1 MSRSP
6 LNGEPTLPSD
16 GIVGNARVGDT
27 LAGHTLASSNALVA
41 DSFHRICQNPEVGWE
56 RLWLWGTER
65 INPIVVKEVRQSL
78 KSKQFTISFG
88 LTLIAAVGWT
98 LIAISL
104 MVPKIY
110 YVPGGIQL
118 LTGYFCILQF
128 PLMIIIPFSAFR
140 ALTTETEDSTF
151 ELLSISAL
159 SASQIV
165 LGKMTSALFQIL
177 LYLSAL
183 APCIVLTYLLRGVGL
198 FPILFLLGL
207 TVAFSIAETAIA
219 LLLAA
224 VSRARMLQA
233 GATVLLLIG
242 LIMAY
247 FGATSLVV
255 SGILDELS
263 NPPREIYLGI
273 FGALTVVI
281 MAINLVLRSA
291 AAAIDFP
298 SENHSTPLRK
308 RILLLVGIIL
318 FWSTFGVVA
327 SRTQEVAFV
336 FLFGAFIVC
345 MFIASLMTGE
355 LGIISPR
362 ARRTLPQTFSG
373 RVFLTWFYPGAGMGY
388 IFIVCLFGALVVTM
402 AATEIYY
409 SLNMQMNMGRSSIQ
423 YVGYL
428 LLCYL
433 TIYAGVNRLL
443 MMGIARHVP
452 ARMLGSVALMAVSL
466 LVMHLVPLVIVFFF
480 NDYREFPYDWHQAF
494 NIIWTC
500 EEASDG
506 LSLPVEVSMGILT
519 LASIAIFGLNLVLST
534 RDVMLVRI
542 TEPPRNQAENQ
553 APAVRPAV
561 DPFAD

>member
-1 MSRSP
+1 MSQIS
-6 LNGEPTLPSD
+6 LSGEPPL
-16 GIVGNARVGDT
+16 
-27 LAGHTLASSNALVA
+27 LSNSLEGE
-41 DSFHRICQNPEVGWE
+41 STHRICQIPEKGWE

-78 KSKQFTISFG
+78 KSRQFTIAFG
-88 LTLIAAVGWT
+88 LTLIAAVSWT

-110 YVPGGIQL
+110 YSPGGVQL
-118 LTGYFCILQF
+118 LTGFFCILQF

-140 ALTTETEDSTF
+140 SLTTETEDSTF

-159 SASQIV
+159 SAWQIV
-165 LGKMTSALFQIL
+165 LGKMLSALLQTL

-183 APCIVLTYLLRGVGL
+183 APCIVLTYLLRGVSL
-198 FPILFLLGL
+198 DSILFVLGL
-207 TVAFSIAETAIA
+207 TVTFSVAETALA

-224 VSRARMLQA
+224 VSRARILQA

-242 LIMAY
+242 LI
-247 FGATSLVV
+247 FGFFGWTSAIVGGAMV
-255 SGILDELS
+255 EIS
-263 NPPREIYLGI
+263 NMPKEFYLGV
-273 FGALTVVI
+273 FGFATVVCV
-281 MAINLVLRSA
+281 ALDLVLRSA

-308 RILLLVGIIL
+308 RVLLLMGIIL
-318 FWSTFGVVA
+318 FWSTFAVVA
-327 SRTQEVAFV
+327 SREEEIAFV
-336 FLFGAFIVC
+336 FLIGAFIVC
-345 MFIASLMTGE
+345 MFIGSLMTGE

-362 ARRTLPQTFSG
+362 ARRSLPTTFAG

-388 IFIVCLFGALVVTM
+388 IFLVCLFGSLVATM
-402 AATEIYY
+402 CITELYY
-409 SLNMQMNMGRSSIQ
+409 SLSMQLNMGRTSIQ

-433 TIYAGVNRLL
+433 TIYAGINRLVML
-443 MMGIARHVP
+443 AVAKHMP
-452 ARMLGSVALMAVSL
+452 ARMLGSVALMAVCL
-466 LVMHLVPLVIVFFF
+466 LGMHMVPLILVYAF
-480 NDYREFPYDWHQAF
+480 NDYREFDYDWHQAF

-500 EEASDG
+500 SEASEG
-506 LSLPVEVSMGILT
+506 LSFPVELSMGILT

-542 TEPPRNQAENQ
+542 AEPPRVRAENRV
-553 APAVRPAV
+553 ATVVHTPN
-561 DPFAD
+561 PFAD

>member
-1 MSRSP
+1 MSRVSLSGQP
-6 LNGEPTLPSD
+6 Q
-16 GIVGNARVGDT
+16 A
-27 LAGHTLASSNALVA
+27 ASSALT
-41 DSFHRICQNPEVGWE
+41 DSSFHRICQMPESGWE

-78 KSKQFTISFG
+78 KSKQFTVSFG

-98 LIAISL
+98 LIAVSL
-104 MVPKIY
+104 MVPRIY
-110 YVPGGIQL
+110 FVPAGIQL

-140 ALTTETEDSTF
+140 SLTTETEDSTF

-159 SASQIV
+159 SAWQIV
-165 LGKMTSALFQIL
+165 LGKMTSAMLQIL

-183 APCIVLTYLLRGVGL
+183 APCIVLTYLLRGVSL
-198 FPILFLLGL
+198 FSILFLLGL
-207 TVAFSIAETAIA
+207 TVAFSIGETAIA

-242 LIMAY
+242 LIIGY
-247 FGATSLVV
+247 FAWTSTVV
-255 SGILDELS
+255 SGILIELS
-263 NPPREIYLGI
+263 NPPKEIYLVL
-273 FGALTVVI
+273 FGVATVLGVAL
-281 MAINLVLRSA
+281 NLVLRSA

-308 RILLLVGIIL
+308 RILILVGVIL
-318 FWSTFGVVA
+318 FWSTFAVVA
-327 SRTQEVAFV
+327 TREEEGAFV
-336 FLFGAFIVC
+336 FLIGAFLVC

-362 ARRTLPQTFSG
+362 ARRKLPKTFAG
-373 RVFLTWFYPGAGMGY
+373 RIFLTWFYPGAGMGY
-388 IFIVCLFGALVVTM
+388 IFMVCLFGALVATM
-402 AATEIYY
+402 YATEVYY
-409 SLNMQMNMGRSSIQ
+409 FYSMQMTMGRSSIQ

-433 TIYAGVNRLL
+433 TFYAGVNRLF
-443 MMGIARHVP
+443 MMGIARHIP
-452 ARMLGSVALMAVSL
+452 ARMLGSVALMAVTL
-466 LVMHLVPLVIVFFF
+466 LAMHMLPLVIVYFF
-480 NDYREFPYDWHQAF
+480 NDYREFPYAWHQAF
-494 NIIWTC
+494 NIVWTC
-500 EEASDG
+500 EQASSS

-519 LASIAIFGLNLVLST
+519 LASIAVFGLNLVLST

-542 TEPPRNQAENQ
+542 AEPPRNQAENKV
-553 APAVRPAV
+553 PVVRPAS

>member
-1 MSRSP
+1 MSHVS
-6 LNGEPTLPSD
+6 LSGEPQPTSD
-16 GIVGNARVGDT
+16 DADRDLLGSNG
-27 LAGHTLASSNALVA
+27 LAGG
-41 DSFHRICQNPEVGWE
+41 SFHRICQMPEAGWE
-56 RLWLWGTER
+56 RLWLWATER

-88 LTLIAAVGWT
+88 LTLIAAVSWT

-110 YVPGGIQL
+110 FVPAGVQL

-140 ALTTETEDSTF
+140 SLTIETEDSTF

-159 SASQIV
+159 SAWQIV
-165 LGKMTSALFQIL
+165 LGKMTSAMLQML

-183 APCIVLTYLLRGVGL
+183 APCIVLTYLLRGVSL
-198 FPILFLLGL
+198 FSILFLLGL
-207 TVAFSIAETAIA
+207 TVAFSIAETAFS
-219 LLLAA
+219 LLLAS

-242 LIMAY
+242 LIIAY
-247 FGATSLVV
+247 FSATSLVV
-255 SGILDELS
+255 SGILDEVS
-263 NPPREIYLGI
+263 NPPQEVYLVT
-273 FGALTVVI
+273 FGAVTVMVI
-281 MAINLVLRSA
+281 AINLVLRSA

-308 RILLLVGIIL
+308 RILILVGVIL

-327 SRTQEVAFV
+327 SRTQELAFG
-336 FLFGAFIVC
+336 FLVVAFIVC

-362 ARRTLPQTFSG
+362 ARRSLPQTFSG
-373 RVFLTWFYPGAGMGY
+373 RIFLTWFYPGAGMGY
-388 IFIVCLFGALVVTM
+388 IFIVCLFGALVITM
-402 AATEIYY
+402 CATEVYY
-409 SLNMQMNMGRSSIQ
+409 SLNMQMNMGRTSIQ
-423 YVGYL
+423 FVGYL

-443 MMGIARHVP
+443 MMGIARQVP

-480 NDYREFPYDWHQAF
+480 NDYRAFPYDWHQAF
-494 NIIWTC
+494 NIVWTC
-500 EEASDG
+500 ERASYG
-506 LSLPVEVSMGILT
+506 LDLPVEVSMAILT
-519 LASIAIFGLNLVLST
+519 LASIAVFGLNLVLST

-542 TEPPRNQAENQ
+542 AEPPRNQAENKV
-553 APAVRPAV
+553 PVVRPVA
-561 DPFAD
+561 DPFAE